1 MVVVD
6 VRGES
11 RGRWWA
17 SAPSEP
23 LTLLPVIG
31 LLSQKSWE
39 LTGVLLALYQVG
51 RNPSERLG

>member
-1 MVVVD
+1 MVVD

-23 LTLLPVIG
+23 LTLLPVMG

-39 LTGVLLALYQVG
+39 LTGVLLALHQVG
-51 RNPSERLG
+51 RNPSERLS